1 MEENKIDNF
10 INNLLQDREISGNSS
25 RWANWKSMLTL
36 FTCKYCVEHHGMIVD
51 ISILDYKLESHV
63 IIHFDDSGDGVAQGK
78 EKDIF
83 RPFETSKEDGIGL
96 GLNIVKDIVEKY
108 HGEITVKRSETL
120 HGAKFVVT
128 LPKGES

>member
-51 ISILDYKLESHV
+51 FPSWTINWKWMRT
-63 IIHFDDSGDGVAQGK
+63 
-78 EKDIF
+78 KDASVYTF
-83 RPFETSKEDGIGL
+83 Q
-96 GLNIVKDIVEKY
+96 
-108 HGEITVKRSETL
+108 
-120 HGAKFVVT
+120 
-128 LPKGES
+128 